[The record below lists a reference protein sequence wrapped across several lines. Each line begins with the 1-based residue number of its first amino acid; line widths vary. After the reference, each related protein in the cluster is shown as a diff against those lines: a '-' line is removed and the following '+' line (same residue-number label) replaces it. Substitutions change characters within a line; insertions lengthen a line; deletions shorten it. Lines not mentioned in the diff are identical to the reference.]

1 MKHGVVFAALK
12 ALVDAR
18 LGICALALVLGLAL
32 IHGNAYLPEQR
43 VVSFA
48 KPQLGLLAYDVEV
61 ANLGSRISTAFG
73 IQRLKAEEFSH

>member
-12 ALVDAR
+12 ALIDAR

-32 IHGNAYLPEQR
+32 IHGNAYVPEQR

-48 KPQLGLLAYDVEV
+48 KPQLGLLAHDVEV
-61 ANLGSRISTAFG
+61 ANLGSRISAAIG
-73 IQRLKAEEFSH
+73 IQRL